1 MQTPPSI
8 QSDRY
13 TIEKLLGAGEI
24 GVVFRAHDHQREE
37 PVALKTIKERSA
49 EHTYNLKREFRALQK
64 VQHPNL
70 VRLHELVVDGEDA
83 FFSMELVDG
92 HHILE
97 DLAGAEHLFDV
108 VRERFAQLAVG
119 ICALHRA
126 EKLHRD
132 LKPTNVLIERRTG
145 RVVIVDFGLAVA
157 TQRGQTTASVHGQ
170 LAGTYAYMPPEQGWG
185 HALTPAADWYAFGVT
200 LFEALVGH
208 LPWPSSAAEAFQRK
222 QSGPVPSAPLEARG
236 VPADWIRFVQSLT
249 QPEAKDRP
257 TADEILRF
265 FSVEFGETPT
275 PFFEMPLFG
284 REESSERWRRALSAE
299 GERVVVEVTGRSG
312 IGKTTFLQHHLHERT
327 EGAPIEAYLGSCY
340 DDVTAPF
347 AALDELVDNITRRL
361 LEVPPKD
368 IAQVTPD
375 EIGALTTIFPILER
389 VPGTRRGGVSDP
401 LRTRRMAARA
411 LGQLLER
418 LRQLEDAS
426 AIRISL
432 DDLQWADSESAHF
445 LCDTLSF
452 VPPTTRVEMIVAHRN
467 DTPSFFVDILRTRLE
482 GARWTEI
489 ELAPLSTSALER
501 LAMAA
506 TEGLS
511 LTDDEREERV
521 ARVVQSSAG
530 IPFNAALLAR
540 VSAPAGALQ
549 EGAGSN
555 AAWMR
560 LLLTADLSALE
571 GELLTMAAVSHVPLS
586 PSALLRAAAVTDE
599 DAAFEALETL
609 ERRSLLRQR
618 ARDGR
623 WEMSHD
629 RIRVIVVA
637 ALGEP
642 QREALERQLAEALDA
657 DDDERMR
664 AQAWTH
670 WRAVG
675 DVDRAAWGAYYAGKD
690 AAAKLAFA
698 QAIDCFEQALLSPE
712 STGESLDEILRQLG
726 QASALLGRVHE
737 AVDQLLMAA
746 AHAPSQVAIDDERQA
761 AELLIGAG
769 EIEKGKN
776 ILAQTF
782 AKIGERLPHN
792 SLGRALAVRGR
803 LRIRGL
809 SGLNPRSKKP
819 TADELLRADT
829 WWVAV
834 GALGYVEPIASFIAQ
849 NEHLRRTL
857 AFDEPNRLARALAL
871 EMVYLGSRLGNK
883 SAVQLEQRLSA
894 IPSQTLA
901 PDVRAFISLSR
912 GYLAFLRGQFLRA
925 EETLEETLV
934 AYESLGARR
943 WQENLGR
950 IHLVFCQ
957 LYLGDFHRAASL
969 YDEHRHVLQSTNDRL
984 NLGMLELGA
993 GFAVALAA
1001 DDVVLASNRIE
1012 KVSEDFPNL
1021 PDNLHYIG
1029 TFARVQTA
1037 LYLDDIE
1044 GARLIWEGERKTL
1057 KPMLVFENVWIVK
1070 HWVDGLLS
1078 LHSEPK
1084 DVDVALRCA
1093 KKIERANTAWGDALA
1108 SVLRCGVAAA
1118 RERGG
1123 AVDTAFTNAIAK
1135 LRQANMETHATAIAL
1150 WQACLLD
1157 DADSAR
1163 RKREKMMAAGLKHP
1177 VRWLRLWI
1185 PGRLPPTDLG

>member
-1 MQTPPSI
+1 MQAPPSI

-24 GVVFRAHDHQREE
+24 GVVFRAHDHKREE
-37 PVALKTIKERSA
+37 PVALKTIRERSA

-97 DLAGAEHLFDV
+97 DLDGAQAPLDV
-108 VRERFAQLAVG
+108 IRDRFAQLAIG

-157 TQRGQTTASVHGQ
+157 TQRGQTTSSVHGQ

-185 HALTPAADWYAFGVT
+185 QALTPAADWYAFGVT
-200 LFEALVGH
+200 LYEALVGE
-208 LPWPSSAAEAFQRK
+208 LPWPTSAAEAFQRK
-222 QSGPVPSAPLEARG
+222 QMGPVPKEPLQARAL
-236 VPADWIRFVQSLT
+236 PQEWIHFVQRLT
-249 QPEAKDRP
+249 APAAEDRP
-257 TADEILRF
+257 GSDEILRF
-265 FSVEFGETPT
+265 FSVEFGDTPAQLG
-275 PFFEMPLFG
+275 EIPLFG
-284 REESSERWRRALSAE
+284 REESSERWRRALLGKE
-299 GERVVVEVTGRSG
+299 PRVVVEVTGRSG
-312 IGKTTFLQHHLHERT
+312 IGKTTFLEHHLNEDGESDRA
-327 EGAPIEAYLGSCY
+327 GVFSGCCY

-347 AALDELVDNITRRL
+347 AALDELIDNITRRL
-361 LEVPPKD
+361 LELS
-368 IAQVTPD
+368 PD
-375 EIGALTTIFPILER
+375 DLARAIPVGIEALTTIFPILER

-401 LRTRRMAARA
+401 IRTRRMAARA
-411 LGQLLER
+411 LGQLLEA
-418 LRQLEDAS
+418 LRDLDNAD
-426 AIRISL
+426 AIRISI
-432 DDLQWADSESAHF
+432 DDLQWADSESGHF
-445 LCDTLSF
+445 LCDTLTF
-452 VPPTTRVEMIVAHRN
+452 VPAATRVELVLAHRN
-467 DTPSFFVDILRTRLE
+467 DAPSFFVDILRGRLE
-482 GARWTEI
+482 DAQWTKI
-489 ELAPLSTSALER
+489 ELAPLAAAALER
-501 LAMAA
+501 LALAA
-506 TEGLS
+506 TESLS
-511 LTDDEREERV
+511 LDDKERQERV
-521 ARVVQSSAG
+521 ARVIQSSAG

-540 VSAPAGALQ
+540 VRAPAGAP
-549 EGAGSN
+549 EDNAESSS

-560 LLLTADLSALE
+560 LLLTSDLSAVE
-571 GELLTMAAVSHVPLS
+571 GDLLTMAAVSHVPLS
-586 PSALLRAAAVTDE
+586 PKALLRAASVSDE
-599 DAAFEALETL
+599 EVALRALDALEQ
-609 ERRSLLRQR
+609 RSLLRQR

-642 QREALERQLAEALDA
+642 QRQELERQLAEALDA
-657 DDDERMR
+657 DDDHRVR

-675 DVDRAAWGAYYAGKD
+675 DVEKAAWGAYHAGKD
-690 AAAKLAFA
+690 AVAKLAFA
-698 QAIDCFEQALLSPE
+698 QAIDCFEQALLCPE
-712 STGESLDEILRQLG
+712 ATGVGLDEILRQLG
-726 QASALLGRVHE
+726 HASALLGRVQE

-769 EIEKGKN
+769 EIEKGKS

-782 AKIGERLPHN
+782 AKIGDRLPQN

-809 SGLNPRSKKP
+809 SGLNPRRKAP
-819 TADELLRADT
+819 TADQLLRADT

-871 EMVYLGSRLGNK
+871 EMVYLGSRFGNK
-883 SAVQLEQRLSA
+883 SAVDLEERLAA
-894 IPSQTLA
+894 IPAQTLDA
-901 PDVRAFISLSR
+901 DVRAFISLCR
-912 GYLAFLRGQFLRA
+912 GYLAFLRGEFVRA

-969 YDEHRHVLQSTNDRL
+969 YDEHKHVLQSTNDRL

-993 GFAVALAA
+993 GFAVALAEDA
-1001 DDVVLASNRIE
+1001 VSLASTRIE
-1012 KVSEDFPNL
+1012 KVSQDFPTL

-1029 TFARVQTA
+1029 TYAKVQCA

-1044 GARLIWEGERKTL
+1044 SARDIWERERKKL
-1057 KPMLVFENVWIVK
+1057 KAMLVFENVWIVQ
-1070 HWVDGLLS
+1070 HWVDGILS
-1078 LHSEPK
+1078 LRQAAP
-1084 DVDVALRCA
+1084 DLDVALRCA
-1093 KKIERANTAWGDALA
+1093 KKIERAQAVWGNALA
-1108 SVLRCGVAAA
+1108 SVLRAGVAVTKDG
-1118 RERGG
+1118 GG
-1123 AVDTAFTNAIAK
+1123 AAETALGHAIAK

-1150 WQACLLD
+1150 WLAQLQD
-1157 DADSAR
+1157 DETSAG
-1163 RKREKMMAAGLKHP
+1163 RKRERMKAAGIKNP
-1177 VRWLRLWI
+1177 DRWMRLWV
-1185 PGRLPPTDLG
+1185 PVLPTE